1 MSKILEL
8 AEEIDKELSEME
20 KKIAN
25 LASYASDLE
34 SELNKEKEK
43 GVRFRKGLIEL
54 LAKYSNE
61 DWHTW

>member
-8 AEEIDKELSEME
+8 AEEIDKQFQETEE
-20 KKIAN
+20 KIVN
-25 LASYASDLE
+25 LTNYASYLE

-43 GVRFRKGLIEL
+43 GVQFRKGLIEL

>member
-25 LASYASDLE
+25 LTSYASDLE

>member
-8 AEEIDKELSEME
+8 AEEIDKQFQETEE
-20 KKIAN
+20 KIVN
-25 LASYASDLE
+25 LTSYASYLE

-43 GVRFRKGLIEL
+43 GVRFRKDLIEL